1 MFKKGGCIYSRENN
15 IRINATKWIGGRN
28 NYQYVPDLD
37 TTKAA
42 V

>member
-15 IRINATKWIGGRN
+15 IRINARKWIRGRN
-28 NYQYVPDLD
+28 KFPYVFDLD